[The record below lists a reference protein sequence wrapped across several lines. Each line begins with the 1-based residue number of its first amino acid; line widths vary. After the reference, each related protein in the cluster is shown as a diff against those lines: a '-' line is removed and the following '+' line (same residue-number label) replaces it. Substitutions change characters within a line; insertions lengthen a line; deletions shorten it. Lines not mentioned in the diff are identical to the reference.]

1 MDKVEEL
8 KILGEVIR
16 DFRIEKNLSQGK
28 LGLIIFKD
36 QQSIHKVETGQF
48 NPTYIYLL
56 EICNGLGI
64 SIDDLMNKVK
74 EKKSNL

>member
-1 MDKVEEL
+1 MNKVEEL

-16 DFRIEKNLSQGK
+16 DLRIEKKLSQGK

-36 QQSIHKVETGQF
+36 QQSIHKVETGKF

-56 EICNGLGI
+56 EICNGLEI
-64 SIDDLMNKVK
+64 SIDDLMNRVKNKKV
-74 EKKSNL
+74 